1 MSDQISDILE
11 RLERCESELQAARGY
26 IKALE
31 YGLHSL
37 ITTSSEPSK
46 LLTLWRAVVEAHRE
60 GDSPGESKLHHLA
73 TRMAMDAITDHAEA
87 AVRKTHN

>member
-1 MSDQISDILE
+1 MSDKISEILE

-46 LLTLWRAVVEAHRE
+46 LSTLWRAVVKAHQE
-60 GDSPGESKLHHLA
+60 GDAPGDSKLHHLA
-73 TRMAMDAITDHAEA
+73 TRMAMDSITDHVEA
-87 AVRKTHN
+87 AVRKRHN